1 MAPSIVVARVAEMPV
16 GTVRAV
22 EAGGRRLAL
31 CRTDSGFYA
40 VDNLCSHEEA
50 SLADGTLQ
58 GTLLEC
64 PRHGARFDVTTG
76 RPMTLPAVVPVTRY
90 PVRVDGDQVSVEVP

>member
-22 EAGGRRLAL
+22 EAGGCRLAL
-31 CRTDSGFYA
+31 CHTESGFYA
-40 VDNLCSHEEA
+40 VDDRCSHEEA
-50 SLADGTLQ
+50 SLAEGTLQ
-58 GTLLEC
+58 GALLEC